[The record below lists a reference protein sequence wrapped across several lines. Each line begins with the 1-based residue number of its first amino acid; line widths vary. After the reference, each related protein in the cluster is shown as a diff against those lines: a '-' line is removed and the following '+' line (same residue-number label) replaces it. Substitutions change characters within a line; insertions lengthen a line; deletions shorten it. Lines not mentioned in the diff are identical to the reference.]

1 MTDSAESDR
10 RENNFGFLRLL
21 FAALVILSHSPV
33 LVAGD
38 IGRDLLMRLFGTI
51 TFGALAVDGFFI
63 ISGYLVTMSFV
74 KRHSVPA
81 YFLKRFLRIAPGYL
95 ACFIICAFFV
105 APFVG
110 ATNSFPSMHELRA
123 LFWQARHLLPP
134 DVPGVFVGLNWPL
147 LNGSMWTIAY
157 EFRCYVATAVLG
169 VLGLY
174 NPRLRLIAII
184 GVVICIALNA
194 ADLPEW
200 LHTPEGGY
208 VGDVV
213 KNIHFA
219 AAFGIGS
226 LFYLLDGKIPLN
238 YKGAMISGALLF
250 VLLFYHSV
258 AEAALLIFGG
268 YLIFWFAFKVPVLAL
283 SRFNNRVDISYG
295 VYLYAWPI
303 QNTLL
308 WYQRDINPWLHCL
321 ISLIGAV
328 LLGYLSWILIEK
340 PFLSLAPRQLS
351 LSLFP
356 RNRAETGISAPKEKP
371 VG

>member
-33 LVAGD
+33 LVAGN

-74 KRHSVPA
+74 KRHSVPV
-81 YFLKRFLRIAPGYL
+81 YFLKRFLRIFPGYL
-95 ACFIICAFFV
+95 ACFIICAFCV

-110 ATNSFPSMHELRA
+110 ATNSFPAMHELRA

-134 DVPGVFVGLNWPL
+134 DVPDVFVGLNWPY

-194 ADLPEW
+194 TDLPGW
-200 LHTPEGGY
+200 LHTPEGSY

-213 KNIHFA
+213 KNIRFA

-226 LFYLLDGKIPLN
+226 LFYLFDRKIPLN
-238 YKGAMISGALLF
+238 HKGAMISGALLF

-258 AEAALLIFGG
+258 AEAALFIFGG

-340 PFLSLAPRQLS
+340 PFLNLAPRQLS

-356 RNRAETGISAPKEKP
+356 RNRAGTGISATTEKP